1 MKGGSREAK
10 ELKRR
15 GGENMLRETGDSN
28 PPPPPPPP
36 PPNSF
41 LEFRFKENVSILEQI
56 MSAVKYPCIFPRQ
69 IENIVYLATSYLV
82 NS

>member
-10 ELKRR
+10 ELKSTA
-15 GGENMLRETGDSN
+15 GGRTWYGKWETLTPLS
-28 PPPPPPPP
+28 PPSD
-36 PPNSF
+36 SF

-56 MSAVKYPCIFPRQ
+56 MSADKHPCIFPRQ
-69 IENIVYLATSYLV
+69 IENIVYLATSSLV

>member
-10 ELKRR
+10 ELKST
-15 GGENMLRETGDSN
+15 GGGRTWYGKRETLTPLS
-28 PPPPPPPP
+28 PPSD
-36 PPNSF
+36 SF

-56 MSAVKYPCIFPRQ
+56 MSAEKYPCIFPRQ
-69 IENIVYLATSYLV
+69 IENIVYLATSSLV

>member
-1 MKGGSREAK
+1 MKGGSHEAK
-10 ELKRR
+10 ELKSR

-28 PPPPPPPP
+28 PPPP

-56 MSAVKYPCIFPRQ
+56 MSAVKYPCIFPHQ
-69 IENIVYLATSYLV
+69 IENFVHLATSYLV

>member
-1 MKGGSREAK
+1 MV
-10 ELKRR
+10 
-15 GGENMLRETGDSN
+15 RETGDYN
-28 PPPPPPPP
+28 PPLPPPP

-56 MSAVKYPCIFPRQ
+56 MSADKYPCIFPRQ
-69 IENIVYLATSYLV
+69 IENIVYLATSSLV